1 MVSKA
6 TSVRLDSE
14 TLAQLD
20 VIARATDRSRAWLM
34 AQAIRRYV
42 EEELWIVEA
51 VQEGIKD
58 ADEGRTVSDEKVGK
72 WIESIGTPHELEPPR
87 CS

>member
-51 VQEGIKD
+51 IQEGIED
-58 ADEGRTVSDEKVGK
+58 ADEGRTIEDEKVGE
-72 WIESIGTPHELEPPR
+72 WIESIGTPNEMEPPR

>member
-6 TSVRLDSE
+6 TSVRLDPA
-14 TLAQLD
+14 TLDRLD

-34 AQAIRRYV
+34 AQAIQRYV

-58 ADEGRTVSDEKVGK
+58 ADEGRTVSDEKVRE
-72 WIESIGTPHELEPPR
+72 WIESLDTDNELEPPR
-87 CS
+87 CD